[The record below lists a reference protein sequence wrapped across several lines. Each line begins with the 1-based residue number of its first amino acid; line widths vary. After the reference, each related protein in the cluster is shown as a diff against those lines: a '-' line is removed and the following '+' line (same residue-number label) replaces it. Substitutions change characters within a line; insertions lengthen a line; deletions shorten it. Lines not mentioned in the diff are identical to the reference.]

1 MPAVP
6 QVGRA
11 DEEGAIGKEQVGEVI
26 DLVFALKKVRIRGE
40 KNMSSSVFRF
50 NRVMLTDSLRRY
62 CKFGPSGPVVCKVVC
77 KEVIF

>member
-26 DLVFALKKVRIRGE
+26 DLVFALKKVRIRG
-40 KNMSSSVFRF
+40 KKKTRHHLSFVLIGS
-50 NRVMLTDSLRRY
+50 
-62 CKFGPSGPVVCKVVC
+62 C
-77 KEVIF
+77 